1 MITLDFGKYE
11 SSTWSRVSQKNE
23 GEVKKLTAKT
33 VSLLSSLFGN
43 KTTDFQ
49 EWEESF
55 TEATKGQG
63 NSAYI
68 AALQRT
74 LHWLVKQNVYIYSFG
89 WWWNISENE
98 LGELYISLITPTK
111 RTSA

>member
-43 KTTDFQ
+43 KTHTQQIFKSGKKAIQGLQKD
-49 EWEESF
+49 
-55 TEATKGQG
+55 KGIVHTLQHF
-63 NSAYI
+63 NVHYI
-68 AALQRT
+68 
-74 LHWLVKQNVYIYSFG
+74 G
-89 WWWNISENE
+89 
-98 LGELYISLITPTK
+98 
-111 RTSA
+111 